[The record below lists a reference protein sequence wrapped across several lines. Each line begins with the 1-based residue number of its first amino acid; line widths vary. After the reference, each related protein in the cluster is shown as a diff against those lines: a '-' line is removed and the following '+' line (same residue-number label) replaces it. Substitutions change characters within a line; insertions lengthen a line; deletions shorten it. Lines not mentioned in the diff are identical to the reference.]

1 MRLSTKARYAVMATV
16 DIGQQGGGDTPV
28 SLTSIADRQNLPLPY
43 LEQLFAKLRKAGV
56 VKSARGANG
65 GYTLTHS
72 PDETRILDVIKAV
85 DTSLK
90 ATRCENE
97 STIGCQDNGQR
108 CTTHD
113 LWDELGAL
121 VQVFL
126 NKVTIADV
134 CQNRVLGM
142 GRFGV
147 FTSSKRAE
155 R

>member
-16 DIGQQGGGDTPV
+16 DIGQQEGGSTPV

-43 LEQLFAKLRKAGV
+43 LEQLFVKLRKAGI

-65 GYTLTHS
+65 GYTLAQS
-72 PDETRILDVIKAV
+72 PHETRILDIIKAV
-85 DTSLK
+85 DSPMK
-90 ATRCENE
+90 ATRCETE
-97 STIGCQDNGQR
+97 STLGCQEHGKR

-126 NKVTIADV
+126 NRVTIEDV

-142 GRFGV
+142 GRFG
-147 FTSSKRAE
+147 FFASPE
-155 R
+155 REER